1 MDAMHD
7 FAQELDRAYETTSLL
22 IDLCAAMETPAQP
35 REFVRGVCRRLAES
49 VQVPWV
55 AIVLDPGATPDFTAA
70 ALESAGRL
78 PFASDAFLARVAS
91 VRNAS
96 QLTSRRDRL
105 LPPGNSLCERPEC
118 LACIEPIEVAGLK
131 YGVLIAGDKGD
142 LSTGF
147 TSHDFRA
154 FEAAARHVAG
164 FLRTCSLYAQQRRMF
179 MGTLKALTAAIDAK
193 DRYTR
198 GHSERVAWF
207 SASLARAAGFSEPQA
222 QRVHLAGLL
231 HDVGKIGVPEAV
243 LCKPGKL
250 DDAEFGWIKKHP
262 EIGNRILADIP
273 DLADILPGV
282 MHHHERYDG
291 RGYPHGLSGANIP
304 PMARI
309 IAVADTFDALSS
321 TRSYRTART
330 RDFVLSE
337 INRSAGGQLDPA
349 FAALAL
355 ELDLRPYDV
364 LLAQH
369 AAAEPVFS
377 SDASTRA
384 A

>member
-1 MDAMHD
+1 MDHIHD
-7 FAQELDRAYETTSLL
+7 FATELDRAYEITTLL
-22 IDLCAAMETPAQP
+22 IDLCAAMESPAEP
-35 REFVRGVCRRLAES
+35 REFARGVCMRVAES

-55 AIVLDPGATPDFTAA
+55 AIVLEPGMTPEVNKTAIEFSGPLPHGPEQFLSRTISTCWGRSLAT
-70 ALESAGRL
+70 
-78 PFASDAFLARVAS
+78 
-91 VRNAS
+91 
-96 QLTSRRDRL
+96 RRERL
-105 LPPGNSLCERPEC
+105 LPPGNSLCSRTDTV
-118 LACIEPIEVAGLK
+118 ACIEPIEIGGTR

-142 LSTGF
+142 EGSGF

-154 FEAAARHVAG
+154 FEAAARHTAG
-164 FLRTCSLYAQQRRMF
+164 FLRTCALYAKQRRMF

-207 SASLARAAGFSEPQA
+207 SAAIARAAGLPESQI
-222 QRVHLAGLL
+222 QQIHLAGLL

-243 LCKPGKL
+243 LCKPGRL
-250 DDAEFGWIKKHP
+250 NEAEFAWIKKHP
-262 EIGNRILADIP
+262 EIGYRILADIP
-273 DLADILPGV
+273 DLAEILPGV

-291 RGYPHGLSGANIP
+291 RGYPHGLSGESIP

-330 RDFVLSE
+330 RDFVLAE
-337 INRSAGGQLDPA
+337 IVNSAGTQLDPV
-349 FAALAL
+349 FTRLAVS
-355 ELDLRPYDV
+355 LDLRQYD
-364 LLAQH
+364 LMLAQH
-369 AAAEPVFS
+369 AAAEPIGPQE
-377 SDASTRA
+377 APPLA